1 MCSMPASGIS
11 KIILLVE
18 DDLSVR
24 QLVKMVLEREGYSV
38 LEAATG
44 KEAIKVWEQYHEHI
58 DLLFTDYVMPDG
70 MSGRQLAEH
79 LLKEK
84 PDLRMIFSSGYSAE
98 IAGAGFRFREGV
110 NFIGKPFEIETLI
123 DTVKRCLESGPSGSP
138 FPDSD

>member
-1 MCSMPASGIS
+1 MPEIASER
-11 KIILLVE
+11 IILLVE
-18 DDLSVR
+18 DEVSVR
-24 QLVKMVLEREGYSV
+24 QLVKMVLEREGYRV

-44 KEAIKVWEQYHEHI
+44 REALNLWRRHAHEI

-70 MSGRQLAEH
+70 MSGRQLAEQ
-79 LLKEK
+79 LLKDK

-123 DTVKRCLESGPSGSP
+123 STVSRCLASGPSGSP
-138 FPDSD
+138 FPESN

>member
-1 MCSMPASGIS
+1 MPDAASE
-11 KIILLVE
+11 KTILLVE
-18 DDLSVR
+18 DEVSVR
-24 QLVKMVLEREGYSV
+24 QLVKMVLERERYRV

-44 KEAIKVWEQYHEHI
+44 KEALNLWQQHAHEI

-70 MSGRQLAEH
+70 MSGRQLAEE
-79 LLKEK
+79 LLKDK

-123 DTVKRCLESGPSGSP
+123 DTVSRCLESGPSGSP
-138 FPDSD
+138 FPERD

>member
-1 MCSMPASGIS
+1 MAITAPG
-11 KIILLVE
+11 KTILLVE
-18 DDLSVR
+18 DEVSVR
-24 QLVKMVLEREGYSV
+24 QLIKMVLVREGYRV

-44 KEAIKVWEQYHEHI
+44 KEALKLWQKHSGEIE
-58 DLLFTDYVMPDG
+58 LLFTDYVRPDG

-110 NFIGKPFEIETLI
+110 NFIGKPFEIETLTQ
-123 DTVKRCLESGPSGSP
+123 TVKRCLESGPSGSP
-138 FPDSD
+138 FPETN